1 MGLADVAAGL
11 VALVNGVTPTTAAGL
26 PYTHHPDDASEPLE
40 NAAGMRSRLFAVRWP
55 GSPMARQFIASQV
68 LEYPAQDFELRV
80 SYARADWTT
89 ELEMRAAM
97 AQDASALF
105 AALYPVSAWETFA
118 TDLHISTDT
127 DRDDQGTESGLL
139 VASTLILRGTVEWE
153 A

>member
-55 GSPMARQFIASQV
+55 GSPRARQFIASQV

-89 ELEMRAAM
+89 ELEMRSAM
-97 AQDASALF
+97 AQDASALL
-105 AALYPVSAWETFA
+105 ATLYPVSAWETFA

-127 DRDDQGTESGLL
+127 DRDDQGAESGLL